1 MGRGLD
7 SPRRAVTESA
17 TEGLWRE
24 GDHWA
29 LRYRGREARLRHAKG
44 LGYLA
49 VLLEHPGAEI
59 HVLELWPSVQGC
71 AGSDGALAGARAELR
86 ADDAAGAGAAPGRA
100 GQGGLSGARRR
111 AA

>member
-1 MGRGLD
+1 M
-7 SPRRAVTESA
+7 TENP

-29 LRYRGREARLRHAKG
+29 LRYRGCEARLRHAKG

-59 HVLELWPSVQGC
+59 GVLELV
-71 AGSDGALAGARAELR
+71 
-86 ADDAAGAGAAPGRA
+86 AAVRGGR
-100 GQGGLSGARRR
+100 R
-111 AA
+111 

>member
-1 MGRGLD
+1 MT
-7 SPRRAVTESA
+7 ASA

-59 HVLELWPSVQGC
+59 HVLELV
-71 AGSDGALAGARAELR
+71 
-86 ADDAAGAGAAPGRA
+86 AAVR
-100 GQGGLSGARRR
+100 ARRL
-111 AA
+111 AAARSPAREPN